1 MWPSA
6 VTKHGPASPGDG
18 ATYEIH
24 VHGTSPG
31 RPRVTFVHVLP
42 PSRVTWRFP
51 SSVPTHTT
59 FGSRGDS
66 PMAYTVQW
74 FSAPELSTDRPPDL
88 SCCSFAG
95 SFVVRSGEI
104 FCTVYA
110 IGESPRDPNVVWV
123 GTDDGNLQVTRDGGK
138 TWTNVTRGLP
148 GLVPCTWI
156 SYVAPSPGDAGTCF
170 VTADGHMLGDFTP
183 HVFVTRDYGHSW
195 TALTTPEMQGYAHV
209 VRQDPVNPDLLFAG
223 TEWGLYGSLD
233 GGKQWAQIRAGIPN
247 VAVRDLAIQPREGD
261 LLVATH
267 GRGIYVIDDLSPLR
281 SLTQI

>member
-6 VTKHGPASPGDG
+6 VTKHVPASPGDGATYEIHVHGTSPGRPRVTNTCGVKSPSMWPSAVTKHVPASPGDG

-104 FCTVYA
+104 F
-110 IGESPRDPNVVWV
+110 S
-123 GTDDGNLQVTRDGGK
+123 
-138 TWTNVTRGLP
+138 
-148 GLVPCTWI
+148 
-156 SYVAPSPGDAGTCF
+156 
-170 VTADGHMLGDFTP
+170 
-183 HVFVTRDYGHSW
+183 HV
-195 TALTTPEMQGYAHV
+195 
-209 VRQDPVNPDLLFAG
+209 
-223 TEWGLYGSLD
+223 
-233 GGKQWAQIRAGIPN
+233 
-247 VAVRDLAIQPREGD
+247 
-261 LLVATH
+261 
-267 GRGIYVIDDLSPLR
+267 SPLSR
-281 SLTQI
+281 VRYRNCAPM